1 MQTYPQNKW
10 RKYDRYVI
18 LNLETTESCNI
29 LGLLSLIYQLNLI
42 LPDMR

>member
-10 RKYDRYVI
+10 RKYDQYVI

-29 LGLLSLIYQLNLI
+29 LGLLSLI
-42 LPDMR
+42 